1 MKKIEIG
8 IFGIF
13 SDDLPD
19 RYRGKT
25 VFMSDEPN
33 LTIYDL
39 IRNTFK
45 LKIEDVIVMVNGMF
59 LTEDVVLKD
68 GDRLNIFPPVA
79 GG

>member
-1 MKKIEIG
+1 MKIEIG

-19 RYRGKT
+19 RYRGKNT
-25 VFMSDEPN
+25 FVSDDPN
-33 LTIYDL
+33 LTIYNL

-45 LKIEDVIVMVNGMF
+45 LKIEDVIVMLNGRF
-59 LTEDVVLKD
+59 LAEDVVLKD